1 MTALARRIR
10 ERLQELEWTQET
22 LAEHAGLATSSVSD
36 ILNTKRLP
44 RPETLHKLA
53 LALNMAEA
61 ELTALAGYAI
71 DGAPTLDEAR
81 LQRLARLLQ
90 TLPWLEAG
98 VEKLLQLSDEEQD
111 DILAQIEFRLS
122 RRSRKD

>member
-1 MTALARRIR
+1 LA
-10 ERLQELEWTQET
+10 
-22 LAEHAGLATSSVSD
+22 V
-36 ILNTKRLP
+36 
-44 RPETLHKLA
+44 
-53 LALNMAEA
+53 ALNMAEA